1 MENLIDIHQ
10 LSEFLCV
17 KPATIYGWI
26 HEERIPYYKLNN
38 LVRFNVQEISEWLAK
53 KKCSENKYIAILKR
67 HNA

>member
-1 MENLIDIHQ
+1 MENLINISQ
-10 LSEFLCV
+10 LSELLCV

-38 LVRFNVQEISEWLAK
+38 LVRFNVQEILEWLSK
-53 KKCSENKYIAILKR
+53 KKRSENKYLATLKR